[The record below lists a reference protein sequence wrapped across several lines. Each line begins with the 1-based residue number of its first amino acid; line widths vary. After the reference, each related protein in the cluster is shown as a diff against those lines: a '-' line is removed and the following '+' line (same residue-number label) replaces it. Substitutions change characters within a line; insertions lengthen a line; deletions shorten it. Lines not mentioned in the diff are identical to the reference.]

1 MPAPRPLTTDE
12 RERENHSLDLVQR
25 VIMSALLGVVFGSL
39 ASVLALYLVLRGEAD
54 LPHVS
59 VVGLWVMTGLF
70 GLATAAGILILNR
83 VPPYRPWVL
92 LGLLPMAISGYWI
105 LS

>member
-1 MPAPRPLTTDE
+1 MSAPRPLTARE
-12 RERENHSLDLVQR
+12 REREDHSLDLVQR

-39 ASVLALYLVLRGEAD
+39 SAVLALYLVLRGETD
-54 LPHVS
+54 LPRVS

-83 VPPYRPWVL
+83 IRPYRPWVL
-92 LGLLPMAISGYWI
+92 LGLLPMIISGYWI
-105 LS
+105 LA